1 MFDMTR
7 HAKSTLRSAAVGLVT
22 GGLTFLAVNKLTCDH
37 KVKRKTAAK
46 AFKVLGNFM
55 DSV

>member
-1 MFDMTR
+1 MTR
-7 HAKSTLRSAAVGLVT
+7 QAKSTLRSAAVGLVT